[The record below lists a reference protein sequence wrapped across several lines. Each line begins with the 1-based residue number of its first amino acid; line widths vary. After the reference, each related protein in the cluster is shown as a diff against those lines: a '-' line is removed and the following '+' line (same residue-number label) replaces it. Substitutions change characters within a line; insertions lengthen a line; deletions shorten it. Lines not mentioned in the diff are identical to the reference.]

1 MAACRSYRKE
11 DAVNIE
17 YSLELSES
25 QRRYI
30 ELLSEKYPTVQDV
43 CSEIINLNAILNLP
57 KGTEH
62 FMSDLHGEYEAFIH
76 ILNNCSGV
84 IKEKVD
90 LYLTERLSDAE
101 REDLC
106 TLIYYPKKKLRRM
119 KKQRRANEAWYRN
132 TLQCL
137 TELAKRLSSKYTRS
151 KVRRAMPQEF
161 AYVIDELLHAQ
172 PDEDDNQVR
181 YHEEILDSIME
192 LQVADEFIISLSEL
206 IKQLAVDH
214 LHIVG
219 DIFDRGPDAAKIMDR
234 LLTYHSLDIQWGNH
248 DVVWMGACAGSDACI
263 ANVLRINIRYHNET
277 MLENEYGIPLRPLTL
292 FAEKYYHD
300 EDPMKAAMRAISV
313 IMFKLEGQCILRHPE
328 YDMDDHLFLDK
339 MDLTRGTVL
348 FGGKEYLLKTTEFP
362 TVDPE
367 NPYALST
374 EEQEIMDGLHD
385 AFINSYR
392 LRKHVDFLYSKGA
405 MYCKYNENLLYHG
418 CIPLDNNG
426 NFDGVRIN
434 GRIYKGR
441 ALMDYAEKMARR
453 AYYERDNQT
462 AKDFMWYL
470 WKGKK
475 SPLFGRNGQTFARDY
490 ITDESTWV
498 EADDPYY
505 RFDHEEKTVDMILRE
520 FGLYSPLS
528 HIINGHTPVKVKKGE
543 KPIKAGG
550 KLLVID
556 GGFCRAYQKTTGIAG
571 YTLIYNSHGM
581 NLKTHEPFET
591 VEKVLEENMDIHSHS
606 EQFETEPYRVLIKDT
621 DNGRQLAEKIEDL
634 KLLLSCYR
642 QGIVTEKR

>member
-1 MAACRSYRKE
+1 MNYDYSWEMTEDRK
-11 DAVNIE
+11 
-17 YSLELSES
+17 
-25 QRRYI
+25 RYI
-30 ELLSEKYPTVQDV
+30 ELLSEKYPTVQAV

-90 LYLTERLSDAE
+90 MYLTDRLSDQE
-101 REDLC
+101 RDDLC
-106 TLIYYPKKKLRRM
+106 TLIYYPKQKLDLM
-119 KKQRRANEAWYRN
+119 KKQHRASEAWYRI
-132 TLQCL
+132 TLRCL
-137 TELAKRLSSKYTRS
+137 IDLAKYLSSKYTRS
-151 KVRRAMPQEF
+151 KVRKAMPEDF

-172 PDEDDNQVR
+172 PDEDDNQLR
-181 YHEEILDSIME
+181 YHEIILNSILE
-192 LQVADEFIISLSEL
+192 LQTADEFIIALAEL
-206 IKQLAVDH
+206 VKRLAVDH

-248 DVVWMGACAGSDACI
+248 DIVWMGAAAGSDACI
-263 ANVLRINIRYHNET
+263 ANVLRINIRYHNEQ
-277 MLENEYGIPLRPLTL
+277 MLESEYGIPLRPLTL
-292 FAEKYYHD
+292 FAEKHYSD
-300 EDPMKAAMRAISV
+300 PDPMKAAMQAIGV

-339 MDLTRGTVL
+339 LNLEKKTVL
-348 FGGKEYLLKTTEFP
+348 FNGQEYALNSTEFP
-362 TVDPE
+362 TLDPE
-367 NPYALST
+367 DPYALSD
-374 EEQEIMDGLHD
+374 EEQAIMDQLHD
-385 AFINSYR
+385 AFVNSHA
-392 LRKHVDFLYSKGA
+392 LKKHVNFLYAKGG
-405 MYCKYNENLLYHG
+405 MYCKYNGNLLYHG
-418 CIPLDNNG
+418 CIPLDKNG

-453 AYYERDNQT
+453 AYYEKNNQN

-475 SPLFGRNGQTFARDY
+475 SPLFGRNGQTFARTY
-490 ITDESTWV
+490 IDDKSTWT

-505 RFDHEEKTVDMILRE
+505 QFDHQTRTVDMILRE

-543 KPIKAGG
+543 KPIKADG

-556 GGFCRAYQKTTGIAG
+556 GGFCRAYQGTTGIAG

-581 NLKTHEPFET
+581 NLKTHEPFES
-591 VEKVLEENMDIHSHS
+591 VEKVLDENMDIHSHN
-606 EQFETEPYRVLIKDT
+606 EQFETEPYRVMIKDT
-621 DNGRQLAEKIEDL
+621 DNGYKIAEKIEDL
-634 KLLLSCYR
+634 KALLSCDR
-642 QGIVTEKR
+642 QGIISEKR